1 MNSDRKFAAA
11 ECFGIAALAAVLL
24 GHLLL
29 MGSERASGVGLF
41 LIPITIVGYV
51 VFTWLSQSKPL
62 SKQYWIMY
70 ACKIAF
76 IVLPLLFAPII
87 GGLVQRLVN
96 G

>member
-11 ECFGIAALAAVLL
+11 ECFGIAALVAVLL

-29 MGSERASGVGLF
+29 MGSERVSGVGLF
-41 LIPITIVGYV
+41 LIPITIAGYL
-51 VFTWLSQSKPL
+51 VFTWLSQHRPL

-76 IVLPLLFAPII
+76 IVLPLLFAPNIS
-87 GGLVQRLVN
+87 RLVN

>member
-29 MGSERASGVGLF
+29 MGSERVSGVGLF
-41 LIPITIVGYV
+41 LIPITIAGYL
-51 VFTWLSQSKPL
+51 VFTWLSQRRPL

-76 IVLPLLFAPII
+76 IVLPLLFAPNIS
-87 GGLVQRLVN
+87 RLVN